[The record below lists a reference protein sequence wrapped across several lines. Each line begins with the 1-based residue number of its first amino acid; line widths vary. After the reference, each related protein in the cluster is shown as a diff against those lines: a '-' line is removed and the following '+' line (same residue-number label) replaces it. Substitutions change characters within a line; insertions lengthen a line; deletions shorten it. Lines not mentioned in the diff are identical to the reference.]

1 MSLERVD
8 SARTG
13 RLCQADRMRRRAAA
27 ALGAVL
33 ALTTAACSAE
43 VPSTPHPAPPSTTVA
58 ATPAPAPARVTTAPA
73 GAPAAPAVTWQV
85 GAHPLPLRADG
96 FGEIEPTPPEL
107 VNRALPTKDVLPPP
121 VGDRYAAT
129 ISAVP
134 ADVLARSTWQAA
146 CPVQAGDLRYL
157 TMSFWGFDGRAHT
170 GEMLV
175 NAQGAAGITKV
186 FGQLFAAHFPLE
198 EMRVTSPAE
207 LTAPPTGDGNSTSA
221 FVCRPA
227 RGQTTWSAHAYG
239 LAVDV
244 NPFCNPYTQG
254 ALVLPELAS
263 AYLDRANRRPGMVLA
278 GDATVRAFAAIGW
291 SWGGAWT
298 TPKDR
303 MHFTATGH

>member
-1 MSLERVD
+1 M
-8 SARTG
+8 
-13 RLCQADRMRRRAAA
+13 
-27 ALGAVL
+27 
-33 ALTTAACSAE
+33 
-43 VPSTPHPAPPSTTVA
+43 
-58 ATPAPAPARVTTAPA
+58 
-73 GAPAAPAVTWQV
+73 

-121 VGDRYAAT
+121 PGDRYAST

-134 ADVLARSTWQAA
+134 PDVLARSTWQAA
-146 CPVQAGDLRYL
+146 CPVKPVDLRYL

-175 NAQGAAGITKV
+175 NAKGAAGITKV
-186 FGQLFAAHFPLE
+186 FGQLFAARFPLE
-198 EMRVTSPAE
+198 EMRVTAPAE

-254 ALVLPELAS
+254 DLVLPELAS
-263 AYLDRANRRPGMVLA
+263 AYLDRADRRPGMVLA

-291 SWGGAWT
+291 TWGGAWT
-298 TPKDR
+298 SPKDR

>member
-8 SARTG
+8 SVPNR
-13 RLCQADRMRRRAAA
+13 RLCQADRMRGRATA

-33 ALTTAACSAE
+33 ALTTASCSAK
-43 VPSTPHPAPPSTTVA
+43 VPSTPQPAPSPTASATVPA
-58 ATPAPAPARVTTAPA
+58 RVSPAPAPAPTSGP
-73 GAPAAPAVTWQV
+73 PAATWQV
-85 GAHPLPLRADG
+85 GAHPLPRRADG

-121 VGDRYAAT
+121 AGDRYAST
-129 ISAVP
+129 INTVP
-134 ADVLARSTWQAA
+134 PDVLARSTWQAA
-146 CPVQAGDLRYL
+146 CPVKPADLRYL

-175 NAQGAAGITKV
+175 NAKGAAGITKV
-186 FGQLFAAHFPLE
+186 FGQLFAARFPLE
-198 EMRVTSPAE
+198 EMRVTGPAE

-244 NPFCNPYTQG
+244 NPFCNPYSQG
-254 ALVLPELAS
+254 DLVLPELAS
-263 AYLDRANRRPGMVLA
+263 AYLDRADRRPGMVLA

-291 SWGGAWT
+291 TWGGAWSS
-298 TPKDR
+298 PKDR

>member
-1 MSLERVD
+1 M
-8 SARTG
+8 
-13 RLCQADRMRRRAAA
+13 
-27 ALGAVL
+27 
-33 ALTTAACSAE
+33 ALTLAACSSE
-43 VPSTPHPAPPSTTVA
+43 VPSAPQPVA
-58 ATPAPAPARVTTAPA
+58 ATPFSTTVSKPPAPVTSTP
-73 GAPAAPAVTWQV
+73 PKTSSAPAVTWQV
-85 GAHPLPLRADG
+85 GAEPLPRRPDG
-96 FGEIEPTPPEL
+96 FGEVEPTPPEL
-107 VNRALPTKDVLPPP
+107 VNRALPTKDLLPPP
-121 VGDRYAAT
+121 AGGRYAST

-134 ADVLARSTWQAA
+134 AGVLARSTWQPA
-146 CPVQAGDLRYL
+146 CPVKATDLRYL

-175 NAQGAAGITKV
+175 NTKSAAGITKV
-186 FGQLFAAHFPLE
+186 FGQLFAARFPLE

-227 RGQTTWSAHAYG
+227 RGQTSWSAHAYG

-254 ALVLPELAS
+254 RLVLPELAS
-263 AYLDRANRRPGMVLA
+263 AYLDRSNRRPGMVLA

-298 TPKDR
+298 SPTDR
-303 MHFTATGH
+303 MHFTGNGH